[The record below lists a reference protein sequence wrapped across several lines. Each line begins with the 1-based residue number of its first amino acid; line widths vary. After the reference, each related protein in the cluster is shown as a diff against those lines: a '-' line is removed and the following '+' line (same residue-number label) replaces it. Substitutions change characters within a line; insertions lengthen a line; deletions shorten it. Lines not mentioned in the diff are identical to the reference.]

1 MKPAGLQV
9 SVSEHVAR
17 AVVRLPRL
25 IGQGVLVP
33 GGFIVT
39 AARCVGWTPECSMTL
54 GGCLP
59 EPIITADGRK
69 ILAAPLAVEPVA
81 DLAVLGAMDDQ
92 AFAKEAAAFAAFCDA
107 TPPVRVAID
116 TLKAFVALPAYVFT
130 HDRGVIPATV
140 RLIGPGSASLWL
152 HSDHRISR
160 GTSGGPV
167 VTEDGR
173 LWGIISTIGTG
184 PEEEPCQGF
193 IPRVHLAAPVWLV
206 RQMVTADAWGR
217 LGAALPPCRRRPLQR
232 RSRKRQDRGA
242 HGATGLV

>member
-9 SVSEHVAR
+9 TVVERVAR

-33 GGFIVT
+33 GGVIVT
-39 AARCVGWTPECSMTL
+39 AARCIDWNTEGSKML

-69 ILAAPLAVEPVA
+69 ILAVPLAVEPVA

-92 AFAKEAAAFAAFCDA
+92 AFSKEAAAFAAFCDA
-107 TPPVRVAID
+107 TPPVRLAID
-116 TLKAFVALPAYVFT
+116 TLKAFVPLPAYVFT
-130 HDRGVIPATV
+130 HDRGVIPATI
-140 RLIGPGSASLWL
+140 RLVTPGSASLWL
-152 HSDHRISR
+152 HSDDRISR

-167 VTEDGR
+167 VTQDGR
-173 LWGIISTIGTG
+173 LWGIISSIGAG

-193 IPRVHLAAPVWLV
+193 IPRVHLAAPAWLV
-206 RQMVTADAWGR
+206 RQMVSADARRR
-217 LGAALPPCRRRPLQR
+217 LDVALPPCRRIRLQR
-232 RSRKRQDRGA
+232 KSRE
-242 HGATGLV
+242 H

>member
-1 MKPAGLQV
+1 MKPARLQV
-9 SVSEHVAR
+9 TVAERVAR

-39 AARCVGWTPECSMTL
+39 AARCIGWTAEDSMML

-59 EPIITADGRK
+59 EPIITADGRQVV
-69 ILAAPLAVEPVA
+69 AVPLAVEPVA

-92 AFAKEAAAFAAFCDA
+92 AFAEEAAAFTAFCEA
-107 TPPVRVAID
+107 TVPVRLGID
-116 TLKAFVALPAYVFT
+116 TLKVFVPLPAYVFT
-130 HDRGVIPATV
+130 HDRGVISATV
-140 RLIGPGSASLWL
+140 RLVRPGSASVWL
-152 HSDHRISR
+152 HSDERISR

-173 LWGIISTIGTG
+173 LWGIISTLGAG

-193 IPRVHLAAPVWLV
+193 IPRVHLAGPAWLV
-206 RQMVTADAWGR
+206 GQMVSADARRR
-217 LGAALPPCRRRPLQR
+217 LGAALPLGRRMCLQPR
-232 RSRKRQDRGA
+232 DRK
-242 HGATGLV
+242 H

>member
-9 SVSEHVAR
+9 TVAERVAR

-39 AARCVGWTPECSMTL
+39 AARCIGWTAEDSMML

-69 ILAAPLAVEPVA
+69 IVAAPLAVEPVA

-92 AFAKEAAAFAAFCDA
+92 AFSKEAAAFAAFCDA
-107 TPPVRVAID
+107 TPPVRLAID
-116 TLKAFVALPAYVFT
+116 TLKAFVPLPANVLT
-130 HDRGVIPATV
+130 HDRGVIIPATV
-140 RLIGPGSASLWL
+140 RTVHAGSASLWL
-152 HSDHRISR
+152 NSDYRISH
-160 GTSGGPV
+160 GTSGSPV

-173 LWGIISTIGTG
+173 LWGIISTIGAG

-193 IPRVHLAAPVWLV
+193 IPRVHLAGPAWLV
-206 RQMVTADAWGR
+206 RQMVSADAWGR
-217 LGAALPPCRRRPLQR
+217 LGAAQPPCRRIRPQR
-232 RSRKRQDRGA
+232 RSRK
-242 HGATGLV
+242 H

>member
-9 SVSEHVAR
+9 TVAERVAR

-39 AARCVGWTPECSMTL
+39 AARCIDWNTEDSRML

-69 ILAAPLAVEPVA
+69 IVAAPLAFEPIA
-81 DLAVLGAMDDQ
+81 GLAVLGAMDDPTFSREAT
-92 AFAKEAAAFAAFCDA
+92 AFKAFCEA
-107 TPPVRVAID
+107 TPPVQLAME
-116 TLKAFVALPAYVFT
+116 TLRAFVSLPASVFT
-130 HDRGVIPATV
+130 HDRSVMPATV
-140 RLIGPGSASLWL
+140 RLTCPGSASLWL
-152 HSDHRISR
+152 HSDCRISG

-167 VTEDGR
+167 VTDDGR

-184 PEEEPCQGF
+184 TEEEPCQGA
-193 IPRVHLAAPVWLV
+193 IPRVHLAGPAWLV
-206 RQMVTADAWGR
+206 RQMVSANAR
-217 LGAALPPCRRRPLQR
+217 RRSGAALLPPGRRPRLQR
-232 RSRKRQDRGA
+232 RSRDR
-242 HGATGLV
+242 

>member
-1 MKPAGLQV
+1 MKPASLQV
-9 SVSEHVAR
+9 TVAECVAR

-39 AARCVGWTPECSMTL
+39 AARCIGWTAEDSMML
-54 GGCLP
+54 GGGLP
-59 EPIITADGRK
+59 EPIITADGRL
-69 ILAAPLAVEPVA
+69 IVAAPLAVEPVA
-81 DLAVLGAMDDQ
+81 DLAVLGPVDDQ
-92 AFAKEAAAFAAFCDA
+92 AFSKEAPAFAAFCDA
-107 TPPVRVAID
+107 TPPVRLAID
-116 TLKAFVALPAYVFT
+116 ILKAFVPLPAYVFT
-130 HDRGVIPATV
+130 HDRGVLPATV
-140 RLIGPGSASLWL
+140 RLIRPGSASLWL

-160 GTSGGPV
+160 GTSGSPV

-173 LWGIISTIGTG
+173 LWGIISTIG

-193 IPRVHLAAPVWLV
+193 IPCVHLAGPVWLV

-217 LGAALPPCRRRPLQR
+217 LGAALPPCRRSRVQR

>member
-1 MKPAGLQV
+1 MKPASLQV
-9 SVSEHVAR
+9 TVAERVAR

-39 AARCVGWTPECSMTL
+39 AARCIGWTAEDSMML

-69 ILAAPLAVEPVA
+69 IVAAPLAVEPVA
-81 DLAVLGAMDDQ
+81 GLAVLGAMDDQ
-92 AFAKEAAAFAAFCDA
+92 AFSSEAAAFEAFCEA
-107 TPPVRVAID
+107 TPPVRLAID
-116 TLKAFVALPAYVFT
+116 ILKAFVPLPAYVLT
-130 HDRGVIPATV
+130 HDRGVLPATV
-140 RLIGPGSASLWL
+140 RLICPGSASLWL
-152 HSDHRISR
+152 HSDHRIGR

-173 LWGIISTIGTG
+173 LWGIISTIGAG

-193 IPRVHLAAPVWLV
+193 IPRVHLAGPAWLV
-206 RQMVTADAWGR
+206 RQMVSADAWGR
-217 LGAALPPCRRRPLQR
+217 LGAAQPACRRIRLQR
-232 RSRKRQDRGA
+232 RNQDR
-242 HGATGLV
+242 